1 MNINCSFQNDF
12 ITRRQQ
18 NRVFSLN
25 SNFLL
30 PPFLLLC
37 SKHDFATDKFIIHSE
52 IQNKS
57 LSSLSRSSFIA
68 EKSWKIR
75 KSTNKH
81 MSFGEMGNVA
91 SIPESLENCLGK
103 FHSVTTHVLMKL
115 VIKRNKSSFSP
126 VDSWK
131 SRPRSSR
138 WSLNISSYSACF

>member
-52 IQNKS
+52 IEQK
-57 LSSLSRSSFIA
+57 FIQFITVIVYCG
-68 EKSWKIR
+68 EK
-75 KSTNKH
+75 
-81 MSFGEMGNVA
+81 
-91 SIPESLENCLGK
+91 LENPEK
-103 FHSVTTHVLMKL
+103 YK
-115 VIKRNKSSFSP
+115 
-126 VDSWK
+126 
-131 SRPRSSR
+131 
-138 WSLNISSYSACF
+138 